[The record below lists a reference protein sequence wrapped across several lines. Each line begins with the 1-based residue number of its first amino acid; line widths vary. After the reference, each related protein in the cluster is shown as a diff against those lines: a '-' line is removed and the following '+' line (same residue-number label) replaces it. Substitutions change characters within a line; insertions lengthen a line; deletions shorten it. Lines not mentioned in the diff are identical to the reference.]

1 MRYSNVFALVLSENW
16 NILCAVF
23 YSFMNSKWKCH
34 FSKRNFFNKILFL
47 LLKWKVNLLKFLQ
60 RWNLEMDFYTVDMV
74 ESAQIHN
81 KTRTKQ
87 FSFTILFGQVEIM
100 KYFKWFWY
108 GCWLWKVYQKCC
120 FNTTDLQIGYMY
132 QIFFE

>member
-1 MRYSNVFALVLSENW
+1 MKCCMLQ
-16 NILCAVF
+16 F
-23 YSFMNSKWKCH
+23 YIYSKWKCH
-34 FSKRNFFNKILFL
+34 FTKENFFNKILFL

-81 KTRTKQ
+81 KTRTKL
-87 FSFTILFGQVEIM
+87 FSFKILFGQVEIM

-108 GCWLWKVYQKCC
+108 GCWLWKVYQKCWIALGMDRYDC
-120 FNTTDLQIGYMY
+120 VSFTCSLD
-132 QIFFE
+132 FEFSKTQKR